1 MEENYPLS
9 NLKNYRVNIKLLP
22 NSWYFYKKFKLS

>member
-1 MEENYPLS
+1 MEENDLS
-9 NLKNYRVNIKLLP
+9 GNSKNYRVNIKLLP